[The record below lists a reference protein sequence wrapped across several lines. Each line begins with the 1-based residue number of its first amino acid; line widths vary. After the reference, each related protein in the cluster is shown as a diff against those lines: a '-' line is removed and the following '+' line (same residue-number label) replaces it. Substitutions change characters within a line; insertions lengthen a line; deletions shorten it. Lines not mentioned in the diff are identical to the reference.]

1 MNSLSNSLNATQT
14 VISSS
19 SSSLPSTVSASDTPI
34 TQFTPSTTDINQEML
49 SKIWVPDIN
58 YNFPIK
64 ISVVG
69 KQQKVL
75 KLKFQYKWLIS
86 FPWLAYS
93 EVNSSV
99 FCKYCV
105 AFTKTEA
112 GVNNQK
118 LGAFVLIKYDDWK
131 HALENFKN
139 HSNLEYHKKSL
150 LDADNFLNMLKNPTR
165 AVILCSRQN
174 LALRGHR
181 GSGKIESN
189 ESKVMNEGNFRE
201 ILRYRAQGDIEMK
214 TYLESLGKMKYTSH
228 RSQNNMI
235 DACNKILL
243 DKVVSRVNTAKC
255 FSILADE
262 TVDISGVEQVS
273 LCVRYFNSNTLKLTE
288 EFLQFVPT
296 NNMTG
301 KGIANLI
308 LENLEQ
314 FGINTQYLHGQGYDG
329 AAAMAGKFNG
339 VQAHIK
345 EIHPNALYVHCS
357 AHSLNLAVSKSCS
370 VPAIRD
376 CLGTISQI
384 RDFFIYPKR
393 KSVLIHKIE
402 KSSETPSKK
411 TLKRSCETRWIERY
425 HAVHDFFE
433 LFEYVEEA
441 LEDISEWNDN
451 DTSEKSYQKFS
462 SKQA

>member
-1 MNSLSNSLNATQT
+1 M
-14 VISSS
+14 
-19 SSSLPSTVSASDTPI
+19 
-34 TQFTPSTTDINQEML
+34 
-49 SKIWVPDIN
+49 
-58 YNFPIK
+58 
-64 ISVVG
+64 
-69 KQQKVL
+69 
-75 KLKFQYKWLIS
+75 LKFLFIL
-86 FPWLAYS
+86 FYS
-93 EVNSSV
+93 AAGESQNYLLNSIEVNNGAY
-99 FCKYCV
+99 CKYCV
-105 AFTKTEA
+105 AFTKNEA

-118 LGAFVLIKYDDWK
+118 LGAFVLKKYDDWK
-131 HALENFKN
+131 HALEDFKN

-150 LDADNFLNMLKNPTR
+150 LDADNFLNMLKNPSRAIDKIIDNEKTKQILQNR
-165 AVILCSRQN
+165 KNIIPIIEAVILCGRQN

-181 GSGKIESN
+181 DSGKIEIN
-189 ESKVMNEGNFRE
+189 DSKVINDKSEGNFRE
-201 ILRYRAQGDIEMK
+201 IIRYRAQGDIEMK
-214 TYLESLGKMKYTSH
+214 TYLESSGKMKYTSH
-228 RSQNNMI
+228 RSQNDMI
-235 DACNKILL
+235 DACNNILL
-243 DKVVSRVNTAKC
+243 NKVVSRVNAAKC

-262 TVDISGVEQVS
+262 TADISGVEQVS
-273 LCVRYFNSNTLKLTE
+273 LCVRYINSNTLKLTE

-296 NNMTG
+296 NDMTG

-308 LENLEQ
+308 LENLQ
-314 FGINTQYLHGQGYDG
+314 KFGINTQYLRGQGYDG

-339 VQAHIK
+339 VQAHIN

-393 KSVLIHKIE
+393 KSVLIQKIE
-402 KSSETPSKK
+402 NSSETSSKK

-425 HAVHDFFE
+425 HAVHDFLE

-451 DTSEKSYQKFS
+451 DTSEKARRFNLIKSSTTNKYRSQRSYVIGTKHKTRTS
-462 SKQA
+462 RD